1 MAEAKPKKV
10 RFINTV
16 GLSVDEAV
24 PGRARLSI
32 TIEDKHRNGTGVAH
46 GGVLF
51 TLADTA
57 MGAALYNSLE
67 PGEICATI
75 EIKIGYFKP
84 VFDGTLVCEAVVLNK
99 GKSVASLEAT
109 IRNGDQLVS
118 KASGTFSIFRRKTDA
133 QWTTPAVSD

>member
-1 MAEAKPKKV
+1 MTEAKPKKL
-10 RFINTV
+10 RFVNHV
-16 GLSVDEAV
+16 GLKIDEAV
-24 PGRARLSI
+24 PGRSRASI

-57 MGAALYNSLE
+57 MGAALYSSLE

-84 VFDGTLVCEAVVLNK
+84 VFDGTLVCEATLLNK
-99 GKSVASLEAT
+99 GKSIASLEAT
-109 IRNGDQLVS
+109 IRNGEQLVS
-118 KASGTFSIFRRKTDA
+118 KASGTFSIFRRKIDA
-133 QWTTPAVSD
+133 QWAQPAVSD

>member
-1 MAEAKPKKV
+1 MADDKKKL
-10 RFINTV
+10 RFIKHV
-16 GLSVDEAV
+16 GMSVDEVA
-24 PGRARLSI
+24 PGRSRCSI
-32 TIEDKHRNGTGVAH
+32 TIADQHRNGTGVAH

-57 MGAALYNSLE
+57 MGAALFQMLE

-84 VFDGTLVCEAVVLNK
+84 VFDGTLVCEATVINK
-99 GKSVASLEAT
+99 GKSVASLEAS
-109 IRNGDQLVS
+109 IKNGDQLVS

-133 QWTTPAVSD
+133 QWTEPAVSD

>member
-1 MAEAKPKKV
+1 MEKKKT
-10 RFINTV
+10 RFIQHV
-16 GLSVDEAV
+16 GMTVDEAV
-24 PGRARLSI
+24 AGRSRCSI
-32 TIEDKHRNGTGVAH
+32 TIADIHRNGTGVAH

-57 MGAALYNSLE
+57 MGAALYNSLD

-84 VFDGTLVCEAVVLNK
+84 VFDGTLVCEATLLNK

-118 KASGTFSIFRRKTDA
+118 KASGTFAIFRRKTDA
-133 QWTTPAVSD
+133 EWTEPAVSD

>member
-1 MAEAKPKKV
+1 MAGRKI
-10 RFINTV
+10 RFMNHV
-16 GLSVDEAV
+16 GVQIGDAG
-24 PGRARLSI
+24 PGHSRCSIERADI
-32 TIEDKHRNGTGVAH
+32 HRNGTGVAH

-75 EIKIGYFKP
+75 EIKIGYFKA
-84 VFDGTLVCEAVVLNK
+84 VFDGTLVCEATLLNK

-109 IRNGDQLVS
+109 IRNGEQLVS
-118 KASGTFSIFRRKTDA
+118 KASGTFSIFRRKT
-133 QWTTPAVSD
+133 